1 MKFAWSIHVADVLLQ
16 SMILISLHSN
26 SLQCRVKLSVLS
38 EKLSKLIYRY
48 LGPRCEPTKVTRA
61 YNEDGQASDR
71 WIAEFNTFD
80 LAEKAYR
87 VRGKINERPIRARR
101 YA

>member
-1 MKFAWSIHVADVLLQ
+1 M
-16 SMILISLHSN
+16 
-26 SLQCRVKLSVLS
+26 
-38 EKLSKLIYRY
+38 
-48 LGPRCEPTKVTRA
+48 TRA

-71 WIAEFNTFD
+71 WIAEFSTFD

-101 YA
+101 CAWVFSFFFFSFNNME